1 MKEIWKNFVAHT
13 KSSRFC
19 LILITLGLSFVAALI
34 NAFKPAFPFTAFAGI
49 INGLSLGSY
58 ILKSFGA
65 GEKERRINNI
75 KGRDNHDQ

>member
-19 LILITLGLSFVAALI
+19 IIMITILISFVAAI
-34 NAFKPAFPFTAFAGI
+34 IKTKFVKFPFVGFAGI
-49 INGLSLGSY
+49 INGLSIGSY

-75 KGRDNHDQ
+75 KERNNHDQ